1 MSRDAAECS
10 RDAARL
16 ITARLPTQDS
26 ARHMRNMSGR
36 CCFGR
41 RATKQRA
48 ARREERM
55 RSTTIVA
62 VRRDGRVAL
71 AGDGQVTM
79 EHVIVKHT
87 ARKIRR
93 MYQNRV
99 LAGFAGSVAD
109 AQALADKFEA
119 KLEAAGGN
127 LTRAAIDFA
136 KEWRTDRIL
145 RRLEALMIVA
155 DADKLYL
162 LSGDGNIIEPD
173 DGVAA
178 IGSGGPYALAAARA
192 LVANT
197 DLPPRRIA
205 EEAMRIAAEICIY
218 TNDRIVVDELP

>member
-1 MSRDAAECS
+1 M
-10 RDAARL
+10 ARVP
-16 ITARLPTQDS
+16 I
-26 ARHMRNMSGR
+26 
-36 CCFGR
+36 
-41 RATKQRA
+41 
-48 ARREERM
+48 
-55 RSTTIVA
+55 RSTTVVA
-62 VRRDGRVAL
+62 VRRDGAVAM
-71 AGDGQVTM
+71 AADGQVTM

-109 AQALADKFEA
+109 AQSLADKFEA

-145 RRLEALMIVA
+145 RRLEALMLVA
-155 DADKLYL
+155 DAEKLYL
-162 LSGDGNIIEPD
+162 LSGDGNILEPD

-178 IGSGGPYALAAARA
+178 IGSGGAYAQAAAKA

-197 DLPPRRIA
+197 ELPPKRIV
-205 EEAMRIAAEICIY
+205 EEAMRIASEICVY
-218 TNDRIVVDELP
+218 TNDRIAIDELP